1 GLQQGARDR
10 QHAVRRHSRH
20 RPQLAMRI
28 STAQIYDRGVN
39 AIDQQQS
46 ALSRTQQQIASG
58 KRITVPSDDPI
69 GSAQA
74 LALTQAKNRIAQ
86 YGANI
91 DAAKD
96 ALSQN
101 DSVLGQIGD
110 VVASLHT
117 LAINGANSALN
128 DTDRASLATD
138 AAGQLQQLIGL

>member
-1 GLQQGARDR
+1 
-10 QHAVRRHSRH
+10 
-20 RPQLAMRI
+20 
-28 STAQIYDRGVN
+28 
-39 AIDQQQS
+39 
-46 ALSRTQQQIASG
+46 
-58 KRITVPSDDPI
+58 
-69 GSAQA
+69 
-74 LALTQAKNRIAQ
+74 
-86 YGANI
+86 GANI

-138 AAGQLQQLIGL
+138 AAGQLQQLIGLVNSQDGDGHYLFSGFAADALPFVTAASGSVSYNGDQGQ